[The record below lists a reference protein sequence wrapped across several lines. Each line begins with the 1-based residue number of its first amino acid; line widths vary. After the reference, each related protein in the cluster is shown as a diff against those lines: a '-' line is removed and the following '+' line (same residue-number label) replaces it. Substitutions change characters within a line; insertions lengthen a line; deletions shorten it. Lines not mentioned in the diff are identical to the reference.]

1 LQVLDSFLF
10 NYYIVRYGY
19 KDIRDSFEFETQ
31 LIEKITVFLKCEL
44 NCKEMLILEQSVLGA
59 KAQRRKELRLQYLQE
74 ASEDV
79 NELME
84 AKEAGVT
91 YMMGHTCVIAREA
104 SCILKKLVINYV
116 YGFLRRNSRC
126 PATSLG
132 ILHSALIEVGMVYRV

>member
-1 LQVLDSFLF
+1 MRIELQGNANTRAVSAW
-10 NYYIVRYGY
+10 
-19 KDIRDSFEFETQ
+19 
-31 LIEKITVFLKCEL
+31 
-44 NCKEMLILEQSVLGA
+44 CKSTE
-59 KAQRRKELRLQYLQE
+59 RLQYLQE

-79 NELME
+79 INELKE

-91 YMMGHTCVIAREA
+91 YMMGHSCVIAREA

-132 ILHSALIEVGMVYRV
+132 IQHSVLIEVGMVYRV